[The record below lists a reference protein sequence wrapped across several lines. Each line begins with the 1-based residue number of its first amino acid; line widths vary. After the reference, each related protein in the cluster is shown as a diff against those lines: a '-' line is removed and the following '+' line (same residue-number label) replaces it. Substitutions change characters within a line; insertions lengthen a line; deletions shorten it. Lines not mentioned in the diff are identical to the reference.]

1 MKNIL
6 IIIGLT
12 LYAATAYSQFSTGNN
27 FIIETTIK
35 TTGITDQA
43 GVDALP
49 ADKKTSMVTYFDGL
63 GRPLQKVS
71 IQGSPEL
78 KDMVTPFY
86 FDNQGNNTQIYL
98 PYTDLNGN
106 NFGSLR
112 TTAFQDQKTF
122 YNPSNASVVDIAKD
136 NLPITVLRF
145 EDSPLNNL
153 QAQGGPG
160 ATWDPYA
167 YGGRPA
173 ITYFS
178 VPTVMSFDSL
188 FIHWMITSDSG
199 AVPYADIRVP
209 EETRKVISIDPQGNQ
224 TIDIFDIDN
233 KHTWIRKYAD
243 TVALDT
249 HYAYDDYNRLRYIMT
264 PSASKPLMN
273 KSPLWTV
280 DSIPGIKE
288 EFCYYYEYD
297 ERGRVIREKKPGV
310 GLVEMVYDAR
320 DRLVYKRDGNLLA
333 KGQWQYYEY
342 DNLGKVIGGAFWL
355 TNDSRNVMQEKVNG
369 YFLDS
374 VYGNLSI
381 PFWDRTPRVGS
392 VGDLYGNYSYDPN
405 ISYPFVPGEM
415 TKLQNG
421 SSTTADIVTTWSKHT
436 NGLKCTTLT
445 WVLDSKLILHTAYY
459 YDDKGRLIQTIAENL
474 YGGKDIKS
482 IRYDAEGKI
491 LSTYDHY
498 SNPKSYVTPEL
509 RILTVRYY
517 DAVGNLIRIDK
528 QLNDAGP
535 LKTIVQL
542 RYNSVGQL
550 ICKTFGNNLDS
561 MKYTYH
567 IQGWLKGVNR
577 EYVRTG
583 TGNYFGFD
591 LGYDSAASVIPGV
604 TYLNPRYNGNV
615 AGTIWRSANDNI
627 LRKYD
632 FKYDK
637 IDNLLRADFLQQDAG
652 TTTWS
657 NSQVDYTVSGIKYD
671 FNSNIL
677 SLNQR
682 GLSGTS
688 SILIDSL
695 KYEYFYNSNKILYV
709 TDRVNNP
716 LSTLGDFKEAN
727 TDLQQDYD
735 YDANGNQYLNM
746 NKLTSVLRYNYL
758 NLPDSIY
765 MWGKGYVV
773 YTYDGKGNKL
783 QKVITD
789 YTGAGKYTTIS
800 YLGDLEFRNDTL
812 QSIAHEEGRIRV
824 VVKPGEPVKYIYDYF
839 EKDQLDNVRVIL
851 TEQTD
856 TSVYSATMETANAAR
871 EELTFSNLEATRSAK
886 PAGYPA
892 TNTKEKNEFVSL
904 LSGQPDGKKTG
915 PSLVLR
921 VMAGDTVQIGAN
933 AFYKSTAVKKNNPL
947 LPLAGLLNQTL
958 QTASI
963 TAGNGSAH
971 TAPWADQPPLFAN
984 NLTTDSYE
992 RLKSAN
998 DQKADPLRPKA
1009 YLNYIYFDEHFKMV
1023 EDGSGV
1029 KQVQPIPDQIQQLG
1043 TDKMVVS
1050 KSGYL
1055 YVFPSNESSQQLY
1068 FDNIT
1073 VSLITGPLLEVTHYY
1088 PTGLVMEGISS
1099 NALKGTS
1106 YPDNRKKFNSYEL
1119 QSREFMD
1126 GSSLEWYDFKTS
1138 LYDQQ
1143 IGRYLQFRE
1152 REKFQEYLSPFHYM
1166 FNKPAGYVAPVNPNA
1181 VPAVDV
1187 LKGKDIGANAVHSV
1201 SLSPTEK

>member
-6 IIIGLT
+6 IIIWLT
-12 LYAATAYSQFSTGNN
+12 LYAATAYSQLSTGNN
-27 FIIETTIK
+27 FIVETTIK
-35 TTGITDQA
+35 TTGVTNQA
-43 GVDALP
+43 DAEALP
-49 ADKKTSMVTYFDGL
+49 ANRKASTVTYIDGF
-63 GRPLQKVS
+63 GRPLQKVI

-86 FDNQGNNTQIYL
+86 FDSYGNNTPIYL
-98 PYTDLNGN
+98 PYTDLNGS

-112 TTAFQDQKTF
+112 TTAFHDQSTF
-122 YNPSNASVVDIAKD
+122 YKPSNTSVEDIAKD
-136 NLPITVLRF
+136 SLPITVLLF
-145 EDSPLNNL
+145 NTPLNEL
-153 QAQGGPG
+153 WAQGGPG
-160 ATWDPYA
+160 ANWNPYV
-167 YGGRPA
+167 GHPA
-173 ITYFS
+173 FTIS
-178 VPTVMSFDSL
+178 SIVHEVWDSL
-188 FIHWMITSDSG
+188 LYRWLITSDSG
-199 AVPYADIRVP
+199 AVPTLSEWQFAEANKI
-209 EETRKVISIDPQGNQ
+209 TSTDPDGNR
-224 TIDIFDIDN
+224 TIDLFDIDYN
-233 KHTWIRKYAD
+233 HTLRRKYAD
-243 TVALDT
+243 TVAIDT
-249 HYAYDDYNRLRYIMT
+249 HYSYDDFNRLRYIIT
-264 PSASKPLMN
+264 PEGTKQLGHGRFPWTA
-273 KSPLWTV
+273 WTV
-280 DSIPGIKE
+280 DSVPGIKE
-288 EFCYYYEYD
+288 PFCYYYEYD
-297 ERGRVIREKKPGV
+297 GRGRVIREKKPGV
-310 GLVEMVYDAR
+310 DLVEMVYDAK

-333 KGQWQYYEY
+333 KGQWLYYLY
-342 DNLGKVIGGAFWL
+342 DNFDRITATSIMV
-355 TNDSRNVMQEKVNG
+355 TNNSRNAMQEKVNT
-369 YFLDS
+369 YVYDS
-374 VYGNLSI
+374 IIGNLII
-381 PFWDRTPRVGS
+381 PLPDYTPIRLLTMNGY
-392 VGDLYGNYSYDPN
+392 DNYGADPTL
-405 ISYPFVPGEM
+405 SHPFVPTEM
-415 TKLQNG
+415 TKLQSGN
-421 SSTTADIVTTWSKHT
+421 SSTADIATTSSKHT
-436 NGLKCTTLT
+436 GGLKCFELK
-445 WVLDSKLILHTAYY
+445 WVLDSTLMLHTTYY
-459 YDDKGRLIQTIAENL
+459 YDDKGRIIQTISENL
-474 YGGKDIKS
+474 YGGTDIKS
-482 IRYDAEGKI
+482 IRYDFEGKI

-498 SNPKSYVTPEL
+498 NNPKSTVTPEL
-509 RILTVRYY
+509 KILTVRYY
-517 DAVGNLIRIDK
+517 DAVGNLTRIDK
-528 QLNDAGP
+528 QLNDSGP

-542 RYNSVGQL
+542 RYNTLGQL
-550 ICKTFGNNLDS
+550 ICKTLGNNLDS
-561 MKYTYH
+561 MKYAYH
-567 IQGWLKGVNR
+567 IQGWLKGINR
-577 EYVRTG
+577 DYVRTG

-591 LGYDSAASVIPGV
+591 LGYDSAASLIPGV
-604 TYLNPRYNGNV
+604 TYLNPQYNGKV

-637 IDNLLRADFLQQDAG
+637 TDNLLRADFLQQDAG

-657 NSQVDYTVSGIKYD
+657 KSQVDYTVSGIKYD
-671 FNSNIL
+671 LNSNIL

-695 KYEYFYNSNKILYV
+695 KYVYFNSNKIFYV

-735 YDANGNQYLNM
+735 YDANGNQYLDM
-746 NKLTSVLRYNYL
+746 NRQTSVLRYNYL
-758 NLPDSIY
+758 DQPDSIY

-773 YTYDGKGNKL
+773 YTYDANGNKL
-783 QKVITD
+783 QKAITD
-789 YTGAGKYTTIS
+789 YTGAGKYTTIG
-800 YLGDLEFRNDTL
+800 YVGDLEFRNDTL

-824 VVKPGEPVKYIYDYF
+824 VVKTGEPIKYIYDYF

-856 TSVYSATMETANAAR
+856 TSVYSASMETANAAR
-871 EELTFSNLEATRSAK
+871 EERTFSNLEATRSAK

-892 TNTKEKNEFVSL
+892 ANTKEKNEFVSL

-921 VMAGDTVQIGAN
+921 VMAGDTVQVGAN

-958 QTASI
+958 QTAS
-963 TAGNGSAH
+963 TTTGSTSVH
-971 TAPWADQPPLFAN
+971 TSPWADQPPLIAN

-998 DQKADPLRPKA
+998 DQKVDPLRPKA

-1023 EDGSGV
+1023 EEGSGV
-1029 KQVQPIPDQIQQLG
+1029 KQVQPVPDQIQQLG

-1055 YVFPSNESSQQLY
+1055 YVFPSNESAQQLY

-1099 NALKGTS
+1099 NALKGTA

-1143 IGRYLQFRE
+1143 IGRYLQFRKH
-1152 REKFQEYLSPFHYM
+1152 EKFQEYLSPFHYM
-1166 FNKPAGYVAPVNPNA
+1166 FNKPAGDVAPLNTNA
-1181 VPAVDV
+1181 LPVVEL
-1187 LKGKDIGANAVHSV
+1187 LKDMDKGANAIRSV
-1201 SLSPTEK
+1201 SLTPKEK

>member
-1 MKNIL
+1 MKHIL
-6 IIIGLT
+6 IIICLT
-12 LYAATAYSQFSTGNN
+12 LYTATAYSQLSTGNT
-27 FIIETTIK
+27 FIVETTIK

-43 GVDALP
+43 GVDALQ
-49 ADKKTSMVTYFDGL
+49 ADKKASTITYFDGL
-63 GRPLQKVS
+63 GRPLQKVI
-71 IQGSPEL
+71 IQGSPEQ
-78 KDMVTPFY
+78 KDIVIPYY
-86 FDNQGNNTQIYL
+86 FDNQGNNSQL
-98 PYTDLNGN
+98 LLSYTDLNSSS
-106 NFGSLR
+106 FGSFR
-112 TTAFQDQKTF
+112 TTAYQDQRAF
-122 YNPSNASVVDIAKD
+122 YSPSNTAVQDIAKD

-145 EDSPLNNL
+145 EQSPLNNL

-160 ATWDPYA
+160 ANWNP
-167 YGGRPA
+167 YGGHPVSTNFSF
-173 ITYFS
+173 ITSTY
-178 VPTVMSFDSL
+178 PKDDSL
-188 FIHWMITSDSG
+188 QVHWVITSDSG
-199 AVPYADIRVP
+199 AVPTANLMIP
-209 EETRKVISIDPQGNQ
+209 GEAHKVVTTDPQGNQ
-224 TIDIFDIDN
+224 TIDVFDIDN
-233 KHTWIRKYAD
+233 NHKLRRKYAD

-249 HYAYDDYNRLRYIMT
+249 HYSYDDFNHLRYIMT
-264 PSASKPLMN
+264 PRASNPLRG
-273 KSPLWTV
+273 KGPYWTV
-280 DSIPGIKE
+280 DSIPFAKD

-297 ERGRVIREKKPGV
+297 ERGRVIREKKPGIS
-310 GLVEMVYDAR
+310 LVERVYDAK
-320 DRLVYKRDGNLLA
+320 DRLVYQRDGNQLA
-333 KGQWQYYEY
+333 KGVWQYFGY
-342 DNLGKVIGGAFWL
+342 
-355 TNDSRNVMQEKVNG
+355 NDSGKMAGTSLWVSNKSRNDMQEKVNA
-369 YFLDS
+369 YLNDS
-374 VYGNLSI
+374 IAGNLLI
-381 PFWDRTPRVGS
+381 PSPV
-392 VGDLYGNYSYDPN
+392 YDPIIGLTADHYN
-405 ISYPFVPGEM
+405 NYGTYPDPLYAFVPGEM

-421 SSTTADIVTTWSKHT
+421 NSTTADIVTSCTKHT
-436 NGLKCTTLT
+436 AGLKCADGAQ
-445 WVLDSKLILHTAYY
+445 VLDSTISLYNFYY
-459 YDDKGRLIQTIAENL
+459 YDERNRLIQTVSKNM
-474 YGGKDIKS
+474 YGGVDIKS
-482 IRYDAEGKI
+482 IRYDFEGKI
-491 LSTYDHY
+491 LSIYDHY
-498 SNPKSYVTPEL
+498 RNPKSTVTPEL
-509 RILTVRYY
+509 KILTVRYY
-517 DAVGNLIRIDK
+517 DGAGNLTRIDK
-528 QLNDAGP
+528 QLNDSGP
-535 LKTIVQL
+535 LKTIVQY
-542 RYNSVGQL
+542 RYNSVGQMV
-550 ICKTFGNNLDS
+550 CKTFGNNLDS

-591 LGYDSAASVIPGV
+591 LGYDSAATLIPGIN
-604 TYLNPRYNGNV
+604 YLNPQYNGNV
-615 AGTIWRSANDNI
+615 AGIIWRSANDNI

-652 TTTWS
+652 TSWS
-657 NSQVDYTVSGIKYD
+657 NSQVDYTLSGIKYD
-671 FNSNIL
+671 INSNIL
-677 SLNQR
+677 SLSQR

-727 TDLQQDYD
+727 TDFQQDFD
-735 YDANGNQYLNM
+735 YDVNGNQYLNM
-746 NKLTSVLRYNYL
+746 NKLTKVLRYNNL

-765 MWGKGYVV
+765 MWGKGYVE
-773 YTYDGKGNKL
+773 YAYAGNGNKL
-783 QKVITD
+783 HKKVTD
-789 YTGAGKYTTIS
+789 YTGVGRYTNIG

-824 VVKPGEPVKYIYDYF
+824 VVKPGESVKYIYDYF
-839 EKDQLDNVRVIL
+839 EKDQLGNVRVIL

-856 TSVYSATMETANAAR
+856 TTVYSATMETANAAR

-921 VMAGDTVQIGAN
+921 VMAGDTVQIGVN

-958 QTASI
+958 QTASN
-963 TAGNGSAH
+963 TAGNGSVH
-971 TAPWADQPPLFAN
+971 TAPWADQPPLIAN
-984 NLTTDSYE
+984 NLTSDSYE

-1029 KQVQPIPDQIQQLG
+1029 KQVQPVPDQIQQLG

-1055 YVFPSNESSQQLY
+1055 YVFPSNESAQQLY

-1099 NALKGTS
+1099 NALKGTA
-1106 YPDNRKKFNSYEL
+1106 YPENRKKFNSYEL

-1126 GSSLEWYDFKTS
+1126 GGSLEWYDFKTS
-1138 LYDQQ
+1138 IYDQQ
-1143 IGRYLQFRE
+1143 IGRYLQFHEQQR
-1152 REKFQEYLSPFHYM
+1152 FQEYLSPFHYM

-1187 LKGKDIGANAVHSV
+1187 LKGKDIGANAVRSV
-1201 SLSPTEK
+1201 SLTPKEK

>member
-6 IIIGLT
+6 IIICLT
-12 LYAATAYSQFSTGNN
+12 LYAATAYSQLSTGNN

-43 GVDALP
+43 GVDALS

-78 KDMVTPFY
+78 KDMVTSFY

-136 NLPITVLRF
+136 NLPITILRF
-145 EDSPLNNL
+145 EDSPLSNL

-160 ATWDPYA
+160 ATWNP
-167 YGGRPA
+167 YGGHPA
-173 ITYFS
+173 STYFS
-178 VPTVMSFDSL
+178 IIRATLQDDSL
-188 FIHWMITSDSG
+188 MFHWVITSDSG
-199 AVPYADIRVP
+199 AVPTAALELPMGAHKI
-209 EETRKVISIDPQGNQ
+209 ISEDPQGNQ
-224 TIDIFDIDN
+224 TIDVFDIN
-233 KHTWIRKYAD
+233 YNHTIRRKYAD

-249 HYAYDDYNRLRYIMT
+249 HYAYDDFNHLRYILT
-264 PSASKPLMN
+264 PRASKSAYPHLE
-273 KSPLWTV
+273 WTV
-280 DSIPGIKE
+280 DSIPFAKD

-320 DRLVYKRDGNLLA
+320 DRLVYRRDGNLLA

-342 DNLGKVIGGAFWL
+342 DKSDKLIGTDFWL
-355 TNDSRNVMQEKVNG
+355 TNNSRNVMQEKVIG
-369 YFLDS
+369 YSLDS
-374 VYGNLSI
+374 VYGNLSLPI
-381 PFWDRTPRVGS
+381 GDFTRRINRTS
-392 VGDLYGNYSYDPN
+392 DSYDSYNYDPN
-405 ISYPFVPGEM
+405 NSFVPGEM

-436 NGLKCTTLT
+436 NGLKCTWKNWTLNS
-445 WVLDSKLILHTAYY
+445 DSRLYTTYY

-474 YGGKDIKS
+474 YGGRDIKS

-491 LSTYDHY
+491 LSIYDHY
-498 SNPKSYVTPEL
+498 NNPKSYVTPEL
-509 RILTVRYY
+509 TILTVRYY

-528 QLNDAGP
+528 QLNDSGP
-535 LKTIVQL
+535 LKTIVQY
-542 RYNSVGQL
+542 RYNTLGQL

-561 MKYTYH
+561 MKYAYH

-591 LGYDSAASVIPGV
+591 LGYDSVASLIPGV
-604 TYLNPRYNGNV
+604 NYLNPQYNGNV

-688 SILIDSL
+688 SILVDSL

-746 NKLTSVLRYNYL
+746 NKLTKVLRYNYL

-765 MWGKGYVV
+765 MWGKGTVV

-783 QKVITD
+783 QKMITD
-789 YTGAGKYTTIS
+789 YTGAGKYTIIG
-800 YLGDLEFRNDTL
+800 YVGDLEFRNDTL

-851 TEQTD
+851 TEQSD
-856 TSVYSATMETANAAR
+856 TTVYSATMETANAAR

-892 TNTKEKNEFVSL
+892 VNTKEKNEFVSL
-904 LSGQPDGKKTG
+904 LSGQSDGKKTG

-947 LPLAGLLNQTL
+947 LPLSGLLNQTL
-958 QTASI
+958 QTAST
-963 TAGNGSAH
+963 TAGNGSVH
-971 TAPWADQPPLFAN
+971 TAPWTDQPPLIAN

-992 RLKSAN
+992 RLKSTN
-998 DQKADPLRPKA
+998 DQKGDPLRPKA

-1029 KQVQPIPDQIQQLG
+1029 KQVQPVPDQLQQLG

-1119 QSREFMD
+1119 QTREFMD
-1126 GSSLEWYDFKTS
+1126 GGSLEWYDFKTS

-1143 IGRYLQFRE
+1143 IGRYLQFHE
-1152 REKFQEYLSPFHYM
+1152 PKKFQEYLSPFHYM

-1187 LKGKDIGANAVHSV
+1187 LKGKDIGANAVRSV
-1201 SLSPTEK
+1201 SLTPKEK